1 MKRALFLL
9 LPLWAVMYN
18 AAAQSLKKPSITEPS
33 LTLIKVPKYHKNSAG
48 SMGLFDW
55 NMSLGY
61 IDRSTTL
68 KQPGQL
74 PTSSAATGQYFMLH
88 LQESV
93 LSNYFLASKY
103 KRNKRLKIG
112 IQNTIDIGTKW
123 GTAAAENENYNSPQE
138 SSLDF
143 FLNYQ
148 LGIATALRIRH
159 NLDVGFTYY
168 LYTKTVF
175 SPNTDKYSK
184 ARIRFGH
191 LMAEYSFGGLSA
203 VELKYV
209 KSSKVYYGV
218 AYSNYNRNMSNLYPI
233 TAEAQTKWYHISIGK
248 VF

>member
-1 MKRALFLL
+1 MKRVFFLL
-9 LPLWAVMYN
+9 LPLWSMGFDS
-18 AAAQSLKKPSITEPS
+18 AAQSLKKPNITEPS
-33 LTLIKVPKYHKNSAG
+33 LTLIKVPKYNRYSAG

-61 IDRSTTL
+61 IDRNTTL
-68 KQPGQL
+68 NQPGQAA
-74 PTSSAATGQYFMLH
+74 TSNLATGQYFMLH

-112 IQNTIDIGTKW
+112 IQNTIDLGTKW
-123 GTAAAENENYNSPQE
+123 GKAASENDNYTSPQE
-138 SSLDF
+138 STLDF

-148 LGIATALRIRH
+148 LGIATAIRIRH
-159 NLDVGFTYY
+159 NLDIGYTYY

-184 ARIRFGH
+184 VRLRYRH
-191 LMAEYSFGGLSA
+191 LMAEYSFGGLNA

-209 KSSKVYYGV
+209 KSSKVYYGFS
-218 AYSNYNRNMSNLYPI
+218 YSNYNRNMTNLYPV
-233 TAEAQTKWYHISIGK
+233 TADAQTKWYHISIGK

>member
-1 MKRALFLL
+1 MKRAILL
-9 LPLWAVMYN
+9 VLPMWAIMYD
-18 AAAQSLKKPSITEPS
+18 AIGQTLKKPNVTEPS
-33 LTLIKVPKYHKNSAG
+33 LTLIKVPKYHRNSAG

-61 IDRSTTL
+61 IDRNTTL
-68 KQPGQL
+68 TQKGL
-74 PTSSAATGQYFMLH
+74 PTTSEATTGQYFMLH

-123 GTAAAENENYNSPQE
+123 GKAAAKNENYTIPSE
-138 SSLDF
+138 SGVDF

-148 LGIATALRIRH
+148 LGIATAFRIRH
-159 NLDVGFTYY
+159 NLDVGYTYY
-168 LYTKTVF
+168 LYTKTIF
-175 SPNTDKYSK
+175 SPETDKYSK
-184 ARIRFGH
+184 LRLRFGH

-209 KSSKVYYGV
+209 KSSKVYYGFS
-218 AYSNYNRNMSNLYPI
+218 YSNYNQNMTNIYPV
-233 TAEAQTKWYHISIGK
+233 TADVQTRWYQISIGK